1 MKDFQYRRF
10 PCTTHFDVL
19 IESWVMQ
26 ILDEKLFPSYQK
38 GRQEGIESG
47 VEKGKKYAALRQLQR
62 GKLTDAEIAEDF
74 DLSTEELN
82 ELKKQVDKK

>member
-1 MKDFQYRRF
+1 
-10 PCTTHFDVL
+10 
-19 IESWVMQ
+19 MQ

-38 GRQEGIESG
+38 GRQEGRQEGIESG